1 MGNAGIYIPPGL
13 STQSK
18 SSSRVPCAPLFLHRI
33 PIKEKVFEIDELLA
47 YLSLLPRP
55 LAPIRDS
62 CSPRDKEW
70 LSHVQGRGRKH
81 SMGIDIAPHYYYSSK
96 LRNVWVQDALK
107 EEEKKSTKTKK
118 N

>member
-70 LSHVQGRGRKH
+70 LSHVQGRGRKP
-81 SMGIDIAPHYYYSSK
+81 STGFDIAPHYYSSK
-96 LRNVWVQDALK
+96 LRNVWVQEALK
-107 EEEKKSTKTKK
+107 EEEKKSTKKK